1 MYVIAHTL
9 TQGKTNVVNLHYID
23 LEKIKPDEKIMNT
36 IMDIIDTMRYVE
48 DPPYFYVSN
57 FSNQFNNSYQIKI
70 SLYPLRTSDQNNPN
84 IHLQY
89 GYNDSIIGYCYYKKI
104 YTIVTGKSKLID
116 SCKIESKN
124 KKFRIS
130 ILNEPIF
137 DGSPYKWTCI
147 ITDNKISWV
156 SFYDG
161 FVTLKYIKKGRIRKN
176 LIKF

>member
-1 MYVIAHTL
+1 MMAYSLI
-9 TQGKTNVVNLHYID
+9 QGKIIVANLPYID
-23 LEKIKPDEKIMNT
+23 LEKIKPFEKVMNSIMN
-36 IMDIIDTMRYVE
+36 MVDTMQNIE
-48 DPPYFYVSN
+48 KPPYFYVTDI
-57 FSNQFNNSYQIKI
+57 SNQNNNSYQIKI

-89 GYNDSIIGYCYYKKI
+89 GYNDSIIGYCYYKNI

-130 ILNEPIF
+130 IPNEPIF
-137 DGSPYKWTCI
+137 DGSPYRWTCI
-147 ITDNKISWV
+147 IEDNKISWV